1 VELLE
6 FNLTSIVMLLQFILL
21 AFVLYKLLYKP
32 YLNMTAKRQNQIK
45 EELEKADE
53 IKAQAHEM
61 REKANKELEEAKQQ
75 SEKII
80 ENAHKS
86 ADRYSREEKEK
97 AKDQAER
104 MISSAS
110 EEIDNMK
117 KEARESLKRE
127 TVNLAVL
134 MASKILEKQLDQ
146 QTQREYL
153 SGMIEEAGEGDES

>member
-1 VELLE
+1 
-6 FNLTSIVMLLQFILL
+6 MLLQFILL

>member
-1 VELLE
+1 MELLE
-6 FNLTSIVMLLQFILL
+6 FNLTSIVMLLQFVLL

-97 AKDQAER
+97 AKDQVER

-110 EEIDNMK
+110 EEIENMK
-117 KEARESLKRE
+117 KEAREDLKRE

-153 SGMIEEAGEGDES
+153 SGMIDEAGEGEER

>member
-117 KEARESLKRE
+117 KEAREGLKRE

>member
-1 VELLE
+1 
-6 FNLTSIVMLLQFILL
+6 MLLQFILL

-117 KEARESLKRE
+117 KEAREGLKRE

>member
-1 VELLE
+1 
-6 FNLTSIVMLLQFILL
+6 L

>member
-1 VELLE
+1 MELLE

-117 KEARESLKRE
+117 KEAREGLKRE

>member
-6 FNLTSIVMLLQFILL
+6 FNLTSIVMLLQFVLL

-97 AKDQAER
+97 AKDQVER

-110 EEIDNMK
+110 EEIENMK
-117 KEARESLKRE
+117 KEAREDLKRE

-153 SGMIEEAGEGDES
+153 SGMIDEAGEGEER

>member
-1 VELLE
+1 MELLE